1 MRAPLVIILIV
12 AVTVIAVAGGVEFGS
27 RDFYFE
33 GREGSA

>member
-1 MRAPLVIILIV
+1 MRSPLVILIV
-12 AVTVIAVAGGVEFGS
+12 AVTVIAAAGDVQFGS

>member
-1 MRAPLVIILIV
+1 MRSPLVIILIV
-12 AVTVIAVAGGVEFGS
+12 AVTVIAAAGDVQFGS